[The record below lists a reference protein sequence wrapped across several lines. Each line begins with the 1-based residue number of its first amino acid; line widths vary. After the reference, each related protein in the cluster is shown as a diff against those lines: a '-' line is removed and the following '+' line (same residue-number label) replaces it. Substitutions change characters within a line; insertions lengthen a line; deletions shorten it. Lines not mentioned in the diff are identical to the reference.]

1 MNEDTGRTR
10 AAMRVRVNRGL
21 AWVGI
26 ASSMVGVL
34 DLLAFAIL
42 LKFWISQEQVGIASL
57 AVSLFPLL
65 DLITDLGLTAAVIQR
80 EDHTA
85 DRISTVFWLNLA
97 MSLVLA
103 LFIGV
108 GVGPFLSW
116 LQNEPIVTW
125 MLLAYGGKLV
135 WQNVYFIPYAL
146 MKREL
151 RFKELSIVRIVA
163 NLAEFAGKI
172 GFAAAGFGVW
182 AFVLGPL
189 CRVVVTGVGVQIL
202 HPWRPRM
209 VLRLR
214 DALDWTS
221 YGIKTSGSKILFH
234 LYSKA
239 DYQVVHYFFGSAAT
253 GLYVAASTLVLQPA
267 LVISEVVMTVAF
279 PVFSRLKDQRAALI
293 DQLVAFTRMNLVVML
308 AFIGLVLVSAAEI
321 FGILNFGSGEDW
333 TLAAPAARILCA
345 VAVLRALSFI
355 IPPLLDGINRP
366 LMTLRYMV
374 IASVVLP
381 LMFLISAV
389 TLGRIMGFESV
400 AVAWVVG
407 YPVAFAALLYMALHV
422 LDLGAGEFLRRI
434 GGIPLCALPAVAAS
448 YAVHY
453 ACGGMSALVRFGAST
468 VVMLAVFSALLAR
481 YQGITLRSVVRSLR
495 GS

>member
-1 MNEDTGRTR
+1 MTTDAGPEQAGMKSRI
-10 AAMRVRVNRGL
+10 NRGL
-21 AWVGI
+21 AWVGV

-34 DLLAFAIL
+34 DLLAFAL
-42 LKFWISQEQVGIASL
+42 MLKFWISQEQVGIATL

-80 EDHTA
+80 EDHTE
-85 DRISTVFWLNLA
+85 DRISTIFWLNLA
-97 MSLVLA
+97 MSFVLA
-103 LFIGV
+103 VFIGL

-116 LQNEPIVTW
+116 LHELPILAW
-125 MLLAYGGKLV
+125 LLLAYGAKLV

-151 RFKELSIVRIVA
+151 RFKELSIVRILA
-163 NLAEFAGKI
+163 NFAEFGAKI
-172 GFAAAGFGVW
+172 SFAAAGFGVW

-189 CRVVVTGVGVQIL
+189 CRVLITGLGVQFL

-209 VLRLR
+209 VLRVR

-221 YGIKTSGSKILFH
+221 YGMKTSGSKILFH

-239 DYQVVHYFFGSAAT
+239 DVQVVAYFFGAAAT
-253 GLYVAASTLVLQPA
+253 GLYTAASTLVLQPA

-279 PVFSRLKDQRAALI
+279 PVFSRLKSQRDALL

-308 AFIGLVLVSAAEI
+308 AFVGLVLVSAREI
-321 FGILNFGSGEDW
+321 FSVLNFGPEQDW
-333 TLAAPAARILCA
+333 GLAAPAARILCG
-345 VAVLRALSFI
+345 VAVLRALSFM

-366 LMTLRYMV
+366 LMTLRYMA
-374 IASVVLP
+374 IASIVLP
-381 LMFLISAV
+381 VLFVVSAL
-389 TLGRIMGFESV
+389 TLGPWLGFESV

-407 YPVAFAALLYMALHV
+407 YPIAFAALLYMALDV
-422 LDLGAGEFLRRI
+422 LDVGAREFLGRI
-434 GGIPLCALPAVAAS
+434 TGIPLCALVATVLS
-448 YAVHY
+448 WAVHL
-453 ACGGMSALVRFGAST
+453 ACGGLPPAVRFAASSA
-468 VVMLAVFSALLAR
+468 VMLGAFAALLAR
-481 YQGITLRSVVRSLR
+481 FQGITVGSVVRSLR